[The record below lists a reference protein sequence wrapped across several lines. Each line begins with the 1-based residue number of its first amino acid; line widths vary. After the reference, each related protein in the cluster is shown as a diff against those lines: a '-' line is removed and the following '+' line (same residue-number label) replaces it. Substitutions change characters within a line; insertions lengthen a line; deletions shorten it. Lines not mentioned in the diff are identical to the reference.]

1 MMRSSPR
8 QPRAA
13 PHERNEHGVTL
24 VEAIV
29 VLGIVALLTAVAVP
43 FFDSLL
49 QRHRLSTTVND
60 FLSAVLFTRTEA
72 LRRGDPVHLIPVD
85 GINWTS
91 GWIVLVDRNRNQRA
105 DSGEEI
111 VARYPGPPSGIGIDD
126 AFSAGTRHYLAYTGS
141 GRSGDAT
148 GNGQRYGHFLFSSSA
163 GQRLISINALGRA
176 RVCIP
181 ASPVD
186 TTC

>member
-1 MMRSSPR
+1 MRSSPR
-8 QPRAA
+8 EPRPA
-13 PHERNEHGVTL
+13 PRRARERGVTL
-24 VEAIV
+24 VEAVV
-29 VLGIVALLTAVAVP
+29 VLGIVVLLAAVAVP

-60 FLSAVLFTRTEA
+60 FLSAVLFTRAEA

-85 GINWTS
+85 GMTWSS

-111 VARYPGPPSGIGIDD
+111 MARYPGPPRGIDIDD
-126 AFSAGTRHYLAYTGS
+126 AFGPGNRHYLAYTGS

-148 GNGQRYGHFLFSSSA
+148 GNGQRYGHFVFSSSA
-163 GQRLISINALGRA
+163 GQRLLSINALGRA

-181 ASPVD
+181 ASPGD